1 MEVGDCASFID
12 NYNVERYKEEYGD
25 NYLQYIARQYLID
38 TDYIANKI
46 IEYQF
51 LKKELDK
58 DYTEI
63 LQQREEARNIIRNFE
78 SNEE

>member
-1 MEVGDCASFID
+1 MSFID
-12 NYNVERYKEEYGD
+12 NYNIKRYKEEYGD
-25 NYLQYIARQYLID
+25 SYLQYIARQYLID

-63 LQQREEARNIIRNFE
+63 LEQREEARNILRELEVTN
-78 SNEE
+78 

>member
-1 MEVGDCASFID
+1 MENITEEQIRIATQIYGSID
-12 NYNVERYKEEYGD
+12 LAESKEAAFKA
-25 NYLQYIARQYLID
+25 NKFLLD

-51 LKKELDK
+51 LNKELDN

-63 LQQREEARNIIRNFE
+63 LKKREDAREVIRKYESEA
-78 SNEE
+78 

>member
-1 MEVGDCASFID
+1 MCKFID

>member
-1 MEVGDCASFID
+1 MSFID
-12 NYNVERYKEEYGD
+12 NYNIERYKEEYGD

-63 LQQREEARNIIRNFE
+63 LEQREEARNIIRE
-78 SNEE
+78 LEV

>member
-1 MEVGDCASFID
+1 MSFID
-12 NYNVERYKEEYGD
+12 NYNIERYKEEYGD
-25 NYLQYIARQYLID
+25 SYLQYIARQYLID

-63 LQQREEARNIIRNFE
+63 LQQREEARNIIREFE
-78 SNEE
+78 VTNQ

>member
-1 MEVGDCASFID
+1 MSFID
-12 NYNVERYKEEYGD
+12 NYNIERYKEEYGD
-25 NYLQYIARQYLID
+25 SYLQYIARQYLID

-63 LQQREEARNIIRNFE
+63 LQQREEARNIIRELEVTN
-78 SNEE
+78 

>member
-1 MEVGDCASFID
+1 MEVGDCVSFID
-12 NYNVERYKEEYGD
+12 NYNIERYKEEYGD
-25 NYLQYIARQYLID
+25 SYLQYIARQYLID

-63 LQQREEARNIIRNFE
+63 LQQREEARNIIRELEVTNQ
-78 SNEE
+78 